1 MRRIIHLD
9 LDAFYASVEQRDRP
23 ELRGL
28 PVLVGGSR
36 ERGVVCACSYE
47 ARRFG
52 VHSAMAMARAVR
64 LCPQAVV
71 LPVRMSAYR
80 EASEQVFAVFSRFTD
95 RIEPISLDE
104 AFLDVT
110 GCETLFGPALEIARR
125 IKAEVR
131 SGTGLTVSAGVASNK
146 FLAKLAS
153 DLGKPDGLLAVSPEE
168 IDPFLLPLPVSR
180 IWGVGGV
187 TARKLDNAGLR
198 TVADLRS
205 VGKERLVRLLGSAG
219 EQLFHLALG
228 EDDRPVEPGGEL
240 KSVGHE
246 ETFEADLRDTGKI
259 RLELLEL
266 AERVARRLR
275 RKSLK
280 GRCVTLKVKYAD
292 FQSITRS
299 ATLGGGVDRAGAI
312 HGAAMELL
320 KRTEAGQRP
329 VRLLGISLTGLE
341 PKEKGQAELFGRE
354 KERRLG
360 DLDRALDRLRDCFGE
375 DGIRPGSL
383 LEKDSAAQKGGDPG
397 KGT

>member
-131 SGTGLTVSAGVASNK
+131 AGTGLTVSAGIASNK

-180 IWGVGGV
+180 IWGVGRV

-198 TVADLRS
+198 IVADLRS
-205 VGKERLVRLLGSAG
+205 AGKERLVRLLGSAG
-219 EQLFHLALG
+219 EQLFHLSLG

-299 ATLGGGVDRAGAI
+299 ATLGEGVDRAGAI

-329 VRLLGISLTGLE
+329 VRLLGISLTGLV
-341 PKEKGQAELFGRE
+341 PREKGQAELFGRE
-354 KERRLG
+354 KDRRLG
-360 DLDRALDRLRDCFGE
+360 DLDRALDRLRDRFGE